1 MNQVSLSI
9 RITARLIQIFLG
21 LFEFQ
26 SIALFVK
33 PEGPTGI
40 VLTEGDQIDMMH
52 GIHNMIQNLAASMDK
67 SEEEVINMIKIT
79 NPMNPKE
86 I

>member
-52 GIHNMIQNLAASMDK
+52 GIHNMIQNLATSMDK
-67 SEEEVINMIKIT
+67 SEEEVINLIKIT
-79 NPMNPKE
+79 NPTNAQSL
-86 I
+86 